1 MAKKK
6 DFLADFN
13 FGKFENLGSGVEIP
27 ISNSLKT
34 VPDSTPGNS
43 TGDDRPKTG
52 QVKKEKAQPRQERPK
67 GGSKAKVEIPV
78 LNFANKGV
86 RAMVNVVP
94 TSVVPTP
101 VPKRTSIKDADIDLL
116 ELGALPSKEEKVLYL
131 AMRGWSLK
139 VEQRRN
145 GLYHYATKYI
155 KRKKKRIYLGPVSR

>member
-6 DFLADFN
+6 DFLVDFS
-13 FGKFENLGSGVEIP
+13 FSKFENLSGGIEIP

-34 VPDSTPGNS
+34 AKGTIPGNS
-43 TGDDRPKTG
+43 TIDDGQQSQGENEQVQSHRARSKPK
-52 QVKKEKAQPRQERPK
+52 
-67 GGSKAKVEIPV
+67 SKAKVEIPV
-78 LNFANKGV
+78 LNYSNKGV

-101 VPKRTSIKDADIDLL
+101 KRESIKDADIDVL
-116 ELGALPSKEEKVLYL
+116 ELGSLTTKEEKVLYL

-155 KRKKKRIYLGPVSR
+155 KRKKQRIYLGPI